1 MLKECEK
8 ACIYT
13 LDGVFLAEVK
23 VVDSDK
29 DSMGLIVEEKDMD
42 KVNTETVI
50 VFYDGVQGLVTCKC
64 RLSAR
69 MKING
74 DESGEVGGAIYK
86 VPCQIDE
93 LVGVEQRR
101 NDLKVRVSFPVMLET
116 SDADGKVTKIP
127 ARVKDVSAGGVG
139 FESKQKLAEE
149 QLFSFLFE
157 TDTGCTRLKGYVLW
171 AEKLSKE
178 EEPPRYRYGSR
189 FLDMTSYQESMVR
202 KFAFQEQLKRRKIQ

>member
-74 DESGEVGGAIYK
+74 DESGEVDGAIYK